1 MKKLTERDK
10 LSNSFEIIE
19 AELEAMEEILAS
31 LPNDNSLTTMREA
44 VAAMTYQMSMYPQG
58 E

>member
-1 MKKLTERDK
+1 MEKLTERDK